1 MIQKKS
7 DDAVSPVLGV
17 MLMVVIT
24 VVIGAVIAAF
34 ATGMVADTEPTP
46 NAVLKV
52 EILSNSLALEADG
65 KIYAGPDFQIT
76 HISGDAVD
84 TGDIEIQLSWTHD
97 GCSHYSTYSAEQV
110 YAKYP
115 IETNRWG
122 EETGGIKSNGNLG
135 VGMERYQP
143 MYVKSTM
150 PGGKGSFG
158 LDHYFGDVILTPGL
172 KLTASTD
179 CISYINGE
187 TPYQKSPFM
196 NIIFDNGNID
206 TAGENG
212 IMDHLTPGTVVD
224 VMIIHLP
231 SDKAIYDKKVTVQ

>member
-1 MIQKKS
+1 MITKKS

-17 MLMVVIT
+17 MLMVVVTI
-24 VVIGAVIAAF
+24 VIGAVIAAF

-46 NAVLKV
+46 NSVLKV
-52 EILSNSLALEADG
+52 EILSNSMALDG
-65 KIYAGPDFQIT
+65 GHSSTYSGPDFQIT
-76 HISGDAVD
+76 HISGDALD
-84 TGDIEIQLSWTHD
+84 TGDIEIRLSWIHD
-97 GCSHYSTYSAEQV
+97 GCSHYSTYSAEKFSSQ
-110 YAKYP
+110 YP
-115 IETNRWG
+115 
-122 EETGGIKSNGNLG
+122 NGLTSANEG
-135 VGMERYQP
+135 VGMEREQP

-150 PGGKGSFG
+150 SGGKGAFG
-158 LDHYFGDVILTPGL
+158 LDHYFGEVTLTPGL

-179 CISYINGE
+179 CINYINGK

-196 NIIFDNGNID
+196 NIIFDNGNIE

-212 IMDHLTPGTVVD
+212 IMSHLTPGTVVD

>member
-34 ATGMVADTEPTP
+34 AKGMVADTEPTP

-115 IETNRWG
+115 IKTDMYGMEI
-122 EETGGIKSNGNLG
+122 GGIKSNGNLG

-150 PGGKGSFG
+150 PGGKGPNG
-158 LDHYFGDVILTPGL
+158 LDHYFGEVTLTPGL

-179 CISYINGE
+179 CINYINGK

-196 NIIFDNGNID
+196 NIIFDNGNIE

-212 IMDHLTPGTVVD
+212 IMSHLTPGTVVD

>member
-52 EILSNSLALEADG
+52 EILSNSLALEDTYSN
-65 KIYAGPDFQIT
+65 YAGPDFQIT

-97 GCSHYSTYSAEQV
+97 GCSHYSTYSAEEFSEKHTSGLAPDV
-110 YAKYP
+110 NK
-115 IETNRWG
+115 
-122 EETGGIKSNGNLG
+122 G
-135 VGMERYQP
+135 VGMPRSQP
-143 MYVKSTM
+143 MYVKM
-150 PGGKGSFG
+150 PGGEGAFG
-158 LDHYFGDVILTPGL
+158 YDHYFGKVVLTPGL
-172 KLTASTD
+172 KITASTD
-179 CISYINGE
+179 CISYNDAE
-187 TPYQKSPFM
+187 KPYKKSPFM
-196 NIIFDNGNID
+196 NVIFDNGNLE

-212 IMDHLTPGTVVD
+212 IMSHLEPGTAVN
-224 VMIIHLP
+224 VMIVHLP
-231 SDKAIYDKKVTVQ
+231 SDKAIYDKKVVVQ

>member
-115 IETNRWG
+115 IKTDMY
-122 EETGGIKSNGNLG
+122 
-135 VGMERYQP
+135 GMEIGPPFKASSRREAAA
-143 MYVKSTM
+143 
-150 PGGKGSFG
+150 GGQGAADSRG
-158 LDHYFGDVILTPGL
+158 TIWIPAVSPC
-172 KLTASTD
+172 
-179 CISYINGE
+179 CIS
-187 TPYQKSPFM
+187 TV
-196 NIIFDNGNID
+196 
-206 TAGENG
+206 
-212 IMDHLTPGTVVD
+212 HLGKLRPK
-224 VMIIHLP
+224 P
-231 SDKAIYDKKVTVQ
+231 